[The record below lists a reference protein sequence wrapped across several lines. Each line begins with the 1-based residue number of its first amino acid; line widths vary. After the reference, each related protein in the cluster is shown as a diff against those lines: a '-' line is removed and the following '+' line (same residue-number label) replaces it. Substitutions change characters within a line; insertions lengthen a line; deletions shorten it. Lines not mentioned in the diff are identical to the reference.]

1 MLVLFDEFR
10 FYWILVSFKF
20 DVQFVRVKDVLFL
33 DYQSVSFGMDLQEV
47 VVIRQM
53 EEMEESFEEEE
64 EMEMVDF
71 VEERYQEIYR

>member
-33 DYQSVSFGMDLQEV
+33 DYQFVSFGMDLQEV
-47 VVIRQM
+47 VVTRQM

>member
-47 VVIRQM
+47 VVTRQM